1 MLNITATEAQRHFSD
16 VLNRVQ
22 YQGVDFAIQR
32 GNRTIAHITPATP
45 QSLNFSDFIAL
56 LNRLP
61 ELSSEDRADFA
72 ETINDIR
79 SKMHLPENP
88 WAS

>member
-32 GNRTIAHITPATP
+32 GNRVVAHITPATP
-45 QSLNFSDFIAL
+45 QTLSFSDFIAL

-61 ELSSEDRADFA
+61 QLSTEDRADFSQ
-72 ETINDIR
+72 TIDNIR
-79 SKMHLPENP
+79 SKMSLPENP
-88 WAS
+88 WES

>member
-16 VLNRVQ
+16 LLNRVQ

-32 GNRTIAHITPATP
+32 GNRIVAHITPASP
-45 QSLNFSDFIAL
+45 QTLCYADFIKL

-61 ELSSEDRADFA
+61 QLDPQDRDDFSQTVK
-72 ETINDIR
+72 EIR
-79 SKMHLPENP
+79 NQMQLPENP
-88 WAS
+88 WGS